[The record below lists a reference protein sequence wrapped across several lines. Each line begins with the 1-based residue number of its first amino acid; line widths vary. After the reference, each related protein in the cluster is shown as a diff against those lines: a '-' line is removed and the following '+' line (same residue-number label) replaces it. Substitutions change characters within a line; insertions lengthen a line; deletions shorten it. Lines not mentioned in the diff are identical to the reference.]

1 MKYSI
6 KSVQI
11 LCLVVM
17 ALAFQSCKKDKD
29 NTPISALSFVNA
41 SVGAPSLEVYLEP
54 NKINHDQFSYG
65 RYIDYLNVFSG
76 QRTVSFYEGTV
87 KKKSGNIDLKDG
99 KFYSLFLA
107 GTWPETELVLIK
119 DSLTIPATGKTNIR
133 FVNMS
138 SDAGE
143 LDLGLTNGSTLIS
156 QKAYKASSN
165 YTSINGN
172 ATYNFVIRKHASP
185 LDTVSITAASL
196 EAGRSYTI
204 WAKGLKAEVGQNA
217 LGLTIIKNK

>member
-1 MKYSI
+1 MKYTKKFIQTVSI
-6 KSVQI
+6 LI
-11 LCLVVM
+11 
-17 ALAFQSCKKDKD
+17 AAFAFQSCKKDKE
-29 NTPISALSFVNA
+29 NKPVSALSFVNA
-41 SVGAPSLEVYLEP
+41 SVGAPTLNVYLEP
-54 NKINHDQFSYG
+54 NKIDFDQFSYG
-65 RYIDYLNVFSG
+65 RYIDYLNAFSG
-76 QRTVSFYEGTV
+76 QRTVSFFEGTV
-87 KKKSGNIDLKDG
+87 KKKTGNIDLKNG

-143 LDLGLTNGSTLIS
+143 LDLGLTNGTTLIS

-165 YTSINGN
+165 YISINGN
-172 ATYNFVIRKHASP
+172 STYNFVIRKHASP
-185 LDTVSITAASL
+185 LDTVSITAATL

-204 WAKGLKAEVGQNA
+204 WAKGLKAEVGKNA